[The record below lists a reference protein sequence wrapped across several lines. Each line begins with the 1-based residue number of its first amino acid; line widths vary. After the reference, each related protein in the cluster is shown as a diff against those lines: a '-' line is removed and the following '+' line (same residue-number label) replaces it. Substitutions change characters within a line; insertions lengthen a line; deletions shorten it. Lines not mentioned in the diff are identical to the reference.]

1 MSDKKKTITEII
13 EVTTPTC
20 GQCKMIAPAVKKLMD
35 STIGIK
41 FTIVDGTLNRAL
53 CEKHNIVK
61 VPVFIIKYSNGEEA
75 VLRDGNVYHLK
86 KCLEYASK

>member
-1 MSDKKKTITEII
+1 MNSKKKTITEII

-35 STIGIK
+35 STIGVK
-41 FTIVDGTLNRAL
+41 FTIVDGTQNPDL
-53 CEKHNIVK
+53 CKQHNIVK

>member
-1 MSDKKKTITEII
+1 MSSRTITEVI

-35 STIGIK
+35 STIGVK
-41 FTIVDGTLNRAL
+41 FTIVDGTQEQEL
-53 CEKHNIVK
+53 CKKHNIVK
-61 VPVFIIKYSNGEEA
+61 VPVFIIKYSNGEES
-75 VLRDGNVYHLK
+75 VLRDGNVYPLK